1 MHAAEQH
8 RPDVAEKRAHWH
20 EQLQGENT
28 GALVFV
34 DESGAN
40 TQMTRWRGR
49 SPVGQ
54 RLVAHIPHGHYQ
66 TSTLIAAIGLEGPR
80 APWIFDGPMNGEMF
94 LAWVKKGLVP
104 VLKKG
109 DLVIL
114 DNLATHKV
122 LGVREAI
129 EEVGSRLMYLPP
141 YSPDFNPIE
150 NMWSKIKQILR
161 SLAPRTQDEL
171 LEASRRAFAAIS
183 TTDCIGFFSHARYA
197 PYLM

>member
-34 DESGAN
+34 EESGAN

-54 RLVAHIPHGHYQ
+54 RLVSHIAHGHYQ
-66 TSTLIAAIGLEGPR
+66 TSTLIAAIRLEGSR
-80 APWIFDGPMNGEMF
+80 APWVWDGPMNGEMF
-94 LAWVKKGLVP
+94 LAWVREGLVP
-104 VLKKG
+104 VLKRG

-129 EEVGSRLMYLPP
+129 EEAGATLRYLPP

-150 NMWSKIKQILR
+150 NMGSKIKQFMR

-171 LEASRRAFAAIS
+171 LEATRRAFEAIS
-183 TTDCIGFFSHARYA
+183 ISDCRGFFSHAQYA
-197 PYLM
+197 I

>member
-20 EQLQGENT
+20 ELLQGENT
-28 GALVFV
+28 GSLVFL

-49 SPVGQ
+49 SLVGQ
-54 RLVAHIPHGHYQ
+54 RLVTHVPHGHYQ
-66 TSTLIAAIGLEGPR
+66 TSTLIAAIRLEGPC
-80 APWIFDGPMNGEMF
+80 APWVFDGPMNGAMF
-94 LAWVKKGLVP
+94 LAWVKEGLVP
-104 VLKKG
+104 VLKRG

-129 EEVGSRLMYLPP
+129 EEVGARLMYLPP

-171 LEASRRAFAAIS
+171 LDATRRAFDAIS
-183 TTDCIGFFSHARYA
+183 ITDCYGFFSHACYA
-197 PYLM
+197 T